1 MGQQY
6 DNQSRDCALQNR
18 FTGYLQVAL
27 KRKKRDYIQKQLRQ
41 KIREFPIDFQTNEV
55 VDSSNLGFTESC
67 KGLSQLEDIAFA
79 RALSGLTARERFIL
93 FERVL
98 NDRRYDELA
107 ETLGLRYNGV
117 ASAYHRIIKKLRK
130 ELRGESK

>member
-1 MGQQY
+1 MRQQY
-6 DNQSRDCALQNR
+6 DGQSRDCALQNR

-27 KRKKRDYIQKQLRQ
+27 KRKKRDYIQKQLRHET
-41 KIREFPIDFQTNEV
+41 REFPVDFQTNEV
-55 VDSSNLGFTESC
+55 ADNSNLGSNESC
-67 KGLSQLEDIAFA
+67 KGFSQLGDIAFA

-98 NDRRYDELA
+98 NDRSYDELA
-107 ETLGLRYNGV
+107 GALGLGYNGV

>member
-1 MGQQY
+1 M
-6 DNQSRDCALQNR
+6 
-18 FTGYLQVAL
+18 
-27 KRKKRDYIQKQLRQ
+27 
-41 KIREFPIDFQTNEV
+41 
-55 VDSSNLGFTESC
+55 GFTESC

-98 NDRRYDELA
+98 NDRGYDELA

-130 ELRGESK
+130 ELRGEST

>member
-1 MGQQY
+1 MRQQY
-6 DNQSRDCALQNR
+6 DGQSRDCALQNR

-27 KRKKRDYIQKQLRQ
+27 KRKKRDYIQKQLR
-41 KIREFPIDFQTNEV
+41 KKAHEFPANFQAGEL
-55 VDSSNLGFTESC
+55 VDGSNSGFGEGC
-67 KGLSQLEDIAFA
+67 KGLSQLEDIALA
-79 RALSGLTARERFIL
+79 RVLSGLTARERFIL

-107 ETLGLRYNGV
+107 EVLGLRYSGV

-130 ELRGESK
+130 ELRGEDK